1 MVPKSPNEAKATE
14 FLHHQLDS
22 PIGANV
28 VQQLATL
35 FECVAPIIA
44 APTMP
49 RCIRQRYARF
59 NDERG
64 RNVRE
69 LELLFLLY
77 L

>member
-35 FECVAPIIA
+35 FECVAPITA